1 MEHSSFWFKLL
12 VAKYGEE
19 VGWVKDGGRTGSR
32 WWRDI

>member
-1 MEHSSFWFKLL
+1 MEQSSFWFKLL

-19 VGWVKDGGRTGSR
+19 VGRVKEGGQEGSR